1 MTHQR
6 GDWETKWL
14 VFKNLKSKTTWSKAG
29 RPEKLIKAQEDHLE
43 EGKTAR
49 PTKGMKNGE
58 PRKIAKKSKE
68 KLKTKA
74 KRERKSQT
82 QKLPLKSTLP
92 DTLNAIPPP

>member
-1 MTHQR
+1 M
-6 GDWETKWL
+6 
-14 VFKNLKSKTTWSKAG
+14 KS
-29 RPEKLIKAQEDHLE
+29 
-43 EGKTAR
+43 
-49 PTKGMKNGE
+49 GE

-92 DTLNAIPPP
+92 NTQCNPSPLDRYYHVSSLNHPVSKEFN

>member
-1 MTHQR
+1 
-6 GDWETKWL
+6 
-14 VFKNLKSKTTWSKAG
+14 
-29 RPEKLIKAQEDHLE
+29 
-43 EGKTAR
+43 
-49 PTKGMKNGE
+49 MKNGE